1 MQPSL
6 DDIVIGSVVQIS
18 AAIKN
23 MAGVLADPS
32 ALRLKVRDPS
42 GTITNYVFG
51 NAAEIVKLAPGE
63 YRADLVMTAAGK
75 WTYRWEADAPNA
87 GAAEG
92 LIVVK
97 KSIVI

>member
-1 MQPSL
+1 MQPKL

-18 AAIKN
+18 AYIKN
-23 MAGVLADPS
+23 LAGVLADPS
-32 ALRLKVRDPS
+32 ALRLRVRDPS

-51 NAAEIVKLAPGE
+51 SAPEIVKLAAGV
-63 YRADLVMTAAGK
+63 YRADLVMSAAGK